1 MPLTDIA
8 CRRAK
13 AAPKLRKLSDMGG
26 LQLWVFPNGSKLWR
40 LAYRFYGKQ
49 KLIALGRYPE
59 TSLLDARIGREK
71 ARALLKEGRDPSAVR
86 QLERIEAASTG
97 DSFNVVANEY
107 VAKLRREGRS
117 DATMIKVEW
126 LLDFARPMLGSLSV
140 RDIRPVEVLAV
151 LRKVEARGRYDTAR
165 RLRSTIGAVCR
176 YAAATA
182 RAEIDPTAAL
192 VGALTTPTVK
202 PRAAVTN
209 GKAFGALLRAVD
221 GFTGQ
226 ITTRAALKLMALLFP
241 RPGELRLAGWPE
253 FDLADAVWIIPAAR
267 TKMRREHHVPL
278 APQAI
283 TILQE
288 LQPITGNGPLI
299 LPGVRSPRQ
308 AMSEGTLNA
317 ALRRLG
323 YSQDEATAHGFRA
336 TASTLLNESGLWSAD
351 AIERQLAHVEGNEV
365 RRAYARGQYWDER
378 VRMMTWWANH
388 LDQLKSVGVVVPIE
402 RKSA

>member
-13 AAPKLRKLSDMGG
+13 AASKLRKLSDMGG

-49 KLIALGRYPE
+49 KLLALGRYPE
-59 TSLLDARIGREK
+59 TSLLDARAEREK
-71 ARALLKEGRDPSAVR
+71 ARALLKEGRDPSGAR
-86 QLERIEAASTG
+86 QLARIEAASTG
-97 DSFNVVANEY
+97 DTFNIVANEY

-117 DATMIKVEW
+117 EATMTKVEW

-140 RDIRPVEVLAV
+140 REIRPVEVLAV

-209 GKAFGALLRAVD
+209 AKAFGALLRAID

-226 ITTRAALKLMALLFP
+226 PTTRAALKLMALLFP
-241 RPGELRLAGWPE
+241 RPGELRGAEWPE
-253 FDLADAVWIIPAAR
+253 FDLTEAVWIIPAAR
-267 TKMRREHHVPL
+267 MKMRREHHVPL
-278 APQAI
+278 APRAI
-283 TILQE
+283 AILQQ
-288 LQPITGNGPLI
+288 LHPITGSGTLV
-299 LPGVRSPRQ
+299 LPGVRSVRQ

-323 YSQDEATAHGFRA
+323 YAQDEATAHGFRA
-336 TASTLLNESGLWSAD
+336 TASTLLNEAGLWSAD
-351 AIERQLAHVEGNEV
+351 AIERQLAHVECNDV

-378 VRMMTWWANH
+378 VRMMAWWANH
-388 LDQLKSVGVVVPIE
+388 LDQLKSVGQIVPIE
-402 RKSA
+402 RKFA